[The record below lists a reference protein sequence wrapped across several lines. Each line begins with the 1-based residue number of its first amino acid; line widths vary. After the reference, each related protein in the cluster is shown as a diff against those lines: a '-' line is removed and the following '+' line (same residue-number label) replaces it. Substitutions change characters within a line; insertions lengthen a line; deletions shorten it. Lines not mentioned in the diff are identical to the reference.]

1 MSQRRKAGGRRALAR
16 GLVVPTLALLAACGR
31 GSPATPPPSQT
42 MSVSVGPE
50 NIAVVDS
57 GVIRSGPMI
66 SGSLEPEVQATVR
79 AEIAGQVL
87 QTYVD
92 QGDSVRKGQLLA
104 RIDDTALRQAALSA
118 QSAVRSA
125 ETTLQNAQRDQ
136 ARNQRLYQ
144 AGAIAERDLQSSEQ
158 AVTSAQAAVA
168 NAKSNLA
175 LAQQQLSKATVQ
187 APFTGIVSQR
197 SVNAGDA
204 VQPGGAMFTIVDP
217 SSMRLEASVPAA
229 QLSAL
234 SVGLPVR
241 FTVTGYPNRTF
252 TGHISRISPAAN
264 PATRQVGIYA
274 TIPNVNH
281 TLVAGLY
288 AQGTVAA
295 ESQTG
300 LIAPE
305 SAVDQSGL
313 TPTVMRIRQGKAQQV
328 QVQLGLRDP
337 QTNEVLLKSGVAP
350 GDTLLLGSAA
360 GITPGTTVRV
370 VGTPNEAT
378 AEK

>member
-1 MSQRRKAGGRRALAR
+1 MHRGTSAIAL
-16 GLVVPTLALLAACGR
+16 TLALAIGCGR

-42 MSVSVGPE
+42 TSVTVGRE

-66 SGSLEPEVQATVR
+66 SGSLEPEVQANVR

-87 QTYVD
+87 QTYAE

-118 QSAVRSA
+118 ESAVRSA
-125 ETTLQNAQRDQ
+125 QTTLDNAQRDL

-144 AGAIAERDLQSSEQ
+144 AGAIAERDLQSSQQ

-175 LAQQQLSKATVQ
+175 LAQQQLNKATVQ

-204 VQPGGAMFTIVDP
+204 VQPGGALFTIVDP
-217 SSMRLEASVPAA
+217 SSMRLEAAVPAA
-229 QLSAL
+229 QLSAIRM
-234 SVGLPVR
+234 GQPVR
-241 FTVTGYPNRTF
+241 FTVTGYPDRTF

-264 PATRQVGIYA
+264 PATRQVEIYA
-274 TIPNVNH
+274 TIPNTGH

-288 AQGTVAA
+288 AQGTVAS

-300 LIAPE
+300 LIAP
-305 SAVDQSGL
+305 ATAIDQSGL
-313 TPTVMRIRQGKAQQV
+313 TPTVMRIRQGKAQEV

-337 QTNEVLLKSGVAP
+337 QTNEIVLKSGVSA

-360 GITPGTTVRV
+360 GITPGTV
-370 VGTPNEAT
+370 VHVVATPNEAT
-378 AEK
+378 AQK

>member
-1 MSQRRKAGGRRALAR
+1 MSQRGRVGRMHRGTSAIAL
-16 GLVVPTLALLAACGR
+16 TLALAIGCGR

-42 MSVSVGPE
+42 TSVTVGRE

-66 SGSLEPEVQATVR
+66 SGSLEPEVQANVR

-87 QTYVD
+87 QTYAE

-118 QSAVRSA
+118 ESAVRSA
-125 ETTLQNAQRDQ
+125 QTTLDNAQRDL

-144 AGAIAERDLQSSEQ
+144 AGAIAERDLQSSQQ

-204 VQPGGAMFTIVDP
+204 VQPGGALFTIVDP
-217 SSMRLEASVPAA
+217 SSMRLEAAVPAA
-229 QLSAL
+229 QLSAIRM
-234 SVGLPVR
+234 GQPVR
-241 FTVTGYPNRTF
+241 FTVTGYPDRTF
-252 TGHISRISPAAN
+252 TGRISRISPAAN
-264 PATRQVGIYA
+264 PATRQVEIYA
-274 TIPNVNH
+274 TIPNTGH

-288 AQGTVAA
+288 AQGTVAS

-300 LIAPE
+300 LIAP
-305 SAVDQSGL
+305 ATAIDQSGL
-313 TPTVMRIRQGKAQQV
+313 TPTVMRIRQGKAQEV

-337 QTNEVLLKSGVAP
+337 QTNEIVLKSGVSA

-360 GITPGTTVRV
+360 GITPGTV
-370 VGTPNEAT
+370 VHVVATPNEAT
-378 AEK
+378 AQK